1 MKKIT
6 TLFTSLAL
14 MMCLF
19 VTYTQHAHASSSAKP
34 TVEFNQTGW
43 DNNKAAMAKAAVAS
57 GVPLGEL
64 VSFFSIESGMKAGV
78 KNTGGYSSAAGLG
91 GMTKSTFKSLMRDHR
106 QKYGLSK
113 NVSRFNA
120 YANAAMT
127 AEYIKQ
133 NRSLLQQALKRDIT
147 TSEVYMA
154 HFVGP
159 GTAIKV
165 LKARGN
171 RPITS
176 VVSVSRGNARLFY
189 NKGRPLT
196 VAQFRAS
203 MDRKVANHSRVYK
216 PTAVKYAA
224 RYEQNKRLD
233 DLVAK
238 LDDKPANIGFSTAY
252 VRNM

>member
-6 TLFTSLAL
+6 AIFTSLAL
-14 MMCLF
+14 MMCSF
-19 VTYTQHAHASSSAKP
+19 VTHMQSAHASTSTSQ
-34 TVEFNQTGW
+34 VEFNQSGW
-43 DNNKAAMAKAAVAS
+43 DKNKSAVAKAAVAS
-57 GVPLGEL
+57 GVPIGEL
-64 VSFFSIESGMKAGV
+64 VSFFSIESGMKAGS
-78 KNTGGYSSAAGLG
+78 KNIGGHSSAGGLG
-91 GMTKSTFKSLMRDHR
+91 GMTAPTFRTLIREHH

-133 NRSLLQQALKRDIT
+133 NRNLLRQALKRDIT

-154 HFVGP
+154 HFIGP

-165 LKARGN
+165 LQARGN

-176 VVSVSRGNARLFY
+176 VVSVSKGNARLFY

-216 PTAVKYAA
+216 PTAVKYAV
-224 RYEQNKRLD
+224 RYEQNQQLD
-233 DLVAK
+233 ALVAK
-238 LDDKPANIGFSTAY
+238 LDAKPAPIGFSTAY

>member
-1 MKKIT
+1 M
-6 TLFTSLAL
+6 AL

-19 VTYTQHAHASSSAKP
+19 VTQLQSAHASTSAKP
-34 TVEFNQTGW
+34 TVEFNQSGW
-43 DNNKAAMAKAAVAS
+43 DKNKAAMAKAAVAS

-64 VSFFSIESGMKAGV
+64 VSFFSIESGMKAGA
-78 KNTGGYSSAAGLG
+78 KNVGGYSSAGGLG
-91 GMTKSTFKSLMRDHR
+91 GMTQPTFRSLIRVHH
-106 QKYGLSK
+106 KEYGLSK

-133 NRSLLQQALKRDIT
+133 NRNLLQQALKRDIT

-154 HFVGP
+154 HFIGP
-159 GTAIKV
+159 GTAIQV
-165 LKARGN
+165 LKAKGN
-171 RPITS
+171 RSITS
-176 VVSVSRGNARLFY
+176 VVRVSKGNARLFY
-189 NKGRPLT
+189 TRGHPMT

-233 DLVAK
+233 AFIAK
-238 LDDKPANIGFSTAY
+238 IDDKPARLGYSTAY
-252 VRNM
+252 VRDM

>member
-1 MKKIT
+1 M
-6 TLFTSLAL
+6 AL

-19 VTYTQHAHASSSAKP
+19 VTHMQHAHASTSTKS
-34 TVEFNQTGW
+34 TQVEFNQTGW
-43 DNNKAAMAKAAVAS
+43 DKNKAAMAKAAIAS

-64 VSFFSIESGMKAGV
+64 VSFFSIESGMKAGA
-78 KNTGGYSSAAGLG
+78 KNIGGHSTAGGLG
-91 GMTKSTFKSLMRDHR
+91 GMTAPTFKSLIRVHH

-147 TSEVYMA
+147 TSEIYMA
-154 HFVGP
+154 HFLGP
-159 GTAIKV
+159 GTAIQV
-165 LKARGN
+165 LKAKGN
-171 RPITS
+171 RPVTS
-176 VVSVSRGNARLFY
+176 VVRVSKGNARLFY
-189 NKGRPLT
+189 TKGRPLT

-216 PTAVKYAA
+216 PTAVKYAV
-224 RYEQNKRLD
+224 RYEQNQQLD
-233 DLVAK
+233 ALIAK
-238 LDDKPANIGFSTAY
+238 IDEKPARVGFSTAY
-252 VRNM
+252 VRDM

>member
-1 MKKIT
+1 MKKLTAI
-6 TLFTSLAL
+6 FTSMAL

-19 VTYTQHAHASSSAKP
+19 VTHMQSAHASTS
-34 TVEFNQTGW
+34 TQVEFNQTGW
-43 DNNKAAMAKAAVAS
+43 DKNKAAMAKAAVAS

-64 VSFFSIESGMKAGV
+64 VSFFSIESGMKAGA
-78 KNTGGYSSAAGLG
+78 KNIGGHSSAGGLG
-91 GMTKSTFKSLMRDHR
+91 GMTAPTFRSLIREHH

-154 HFVGP
+154 HFIGP

-171 RPITS
+171 RSITS

-203 MDRKVANHSRVYK
+203 MARKVANHSRVYR
-216 PTAVKYAA
+216 PTAVKYAV

-233 DLVAK
+233 ALIAK
-238 LDDKPANIGFSTAY
+238 LDEKPVRIGYSTAY